1 MPSYQDL
8 DTKVQ
13 TLERKLDFMM
23 KLATVTK
30 REESVLMPG
39 EYVTKQMTL
48 LDLYR
53 EISNAGELETF
64 GDGK

>member
-1 MPSYQDL
+1 VASYQEL
-8 DTKVQ
+8 EGRLALQ
-13 TLERKLDFMM
+13 ERKLEFMM

-39 EYVTKQMTL
+39 EYVTKQMSL

-64 GDGK
+64 GDGN